1 MQRSFVIRQSIRLTS
16 QIRLLARLNLFR
28 RRFDHFFQSFVFDV
42 MGAPFRNGELSEIA
56 TEFHAGDN
64 QALKPGRFSTQ
75 RMKVCSRCWSFDLF
89 HRFLWGVLAPNEQ
102 MRVQEVVQEEK
113 GKKMSRLS
121 VTIKKSD
128 QVSGRTQGI
137 IGAMRNEE

>member
-1 MQRSFVIRQSIRLTS
+1 
-16 QIRLLARLNLFR
+16 
-28 RRFDHFFQSFVFDV
+28 
-42 MGAPFRNGELSEIA
+42 MGAPFGNGELSEIA

-64 QALKPGRFSTQ
+64 QALKPARFSIQ
-75 RMKVCSRCWSFDLF
+75 RMKVCSRCWSFDFPPL
-89 HRFLWGVLAPNEQ
+89 LVGGLAPNEQ

-121 VTIKKSD
+121 VTIKKKSD